1 MRVCLMIEGQES
13 VSWDEWVAIAK
24 TCEEAGF
31 EGLFRSDHY
40 ASVFGI
46 LERGSL
52 DAWATLAGLAA
63 VTTRLRLGTMVSPAT
78 FRHPSVVARMATT
91 VDHISGGRVE
101 VGIGA
106 GWYELEHQAF
116 GFPFSDLSTR
126 LELFAEQLEIVYRQ
140 FTEESFRFHGK
151 HFTLEDCRANPKPLQ
166 TPHPP
171 LIVGGAAGRGTVE
184 PAARYATEYNTGFA
198 TADACR
204 ARRSKLDDACERTG
218 RDPATLPLSLMTA
231 AIVAEDDAVLQ
242 QRTARVEAVT
252 GGDSTPEEVRRMI
265 EEASIVGT
273 VDQVVERLKELEA
286 AGVERIML
294 QHLAH
299 DDLEMVSLIGREVIP
314 RVS

>member
-1 MRVCLMIEGQES
+1 MIEGQED

-24 TCEEAGF
+24 TCEESGF

-63 VTTRLRLGTMVSPAT
+63 VTSRLRLGTMVSPAT

-106 GWYELEHQAF
+106 GWHELEHQAF
-116 GFPFSDLSTR
+116 GFPFPDLSTR
-126 LELFAEQLEIVYRQ
+126 LETFAEHLEIVYRQ
-140 FTEESFRFHGK
+140 LTEETFDFRGK
-151 HFTLEDCRANPKPLQ
+151 HFVLEGCRANPKPVQ

-171 LIVGGAAGRGTVE
+171 LIVGGSTGRGTLE
-184 PAARYATEYNTGFA
+184 PAVSFADEYNTGFA
-198 TADACR
+198 SVDACR
-204 ARRSKLDDACERTG
+204 KRRAKLDAACKRAG

-231 AIVAEDDAVLQ
+231 TVVAEDDGVLKERLARLDA
-242 QRTARVEAVT
+242 RTGETAL
-252 GGDSTPEEVRRMI
+252 PEELARQI
-265 EEASIVGT
+265 ADASIVGT
-273 VDQVVERLKELEA
+273 VDQVVERLQELEA
-286 AGVERIML
+286 AGVERVML
-294 QHLAH
+294 QHLVH
-299 DDLEMVSLIGREVIP
+299 TDLEMIALIGREVIP
-314 RVS
+314 RLSAVV